1 MKHTENHPAEI
12 KNFES
17 YFYVIGAVLGALIG
31 FVARESVLGLLL
43 GLVIG
48 LVFAA
53 FFVKSLLPQRAHD
66 R

>member
-1 MKHTENHPAEI
+1 MKHTQDHPAEI

-17 YFYVIGAVLGALIG
+17 YFYVIGAVFGALTG
-31 FVARESVLGLLL
+31 WVARDSVLGLVV
-43 GLVIG
+43 GLVVG